1 MKDKITMRA
10 AYFEQQGTAA
20 DVLQVNQLPI
30 PVPGQGE
37 VRVRIIVSGV
47 NPSDIKSRTGFWGPM
62 LFNRIIPHQDGAGI
76 IDAVGEGIDH
86 VRIGERV
93 WIYEA
98 QYGRA
103 NGTASEYI
111 VIPANQAIR
120 LPENV
125 SFETGASLGIPAMTA
140 HYCLFADG
148 DIAGR
153 RVLIQG
159 GAGVV
164 GEAAIQLAKWSGA
177 WVAATIRNPEDEIRV
192 RGKGADLVIDMSNQD
207 VAAEIKKATNGQ
219 GVDRIIEVDL
229 SSNLNINLASIATG
243 GVISTYSAKNPG
255 ESLALPILNS
265 MKDNIAFRFVY
276 VYTMPEE
283 SKKKAIENITR
294 CINEG
299 KYNPTIGLTVLF
311 DKIKEAHDALEFHKV
326 KGKVLVRISNDEN

>member
-1 MKDKITMRA
+1 MTDKITMHA
-10 AYFEQQGTAA
+10 AYFEQQGSAS

-30 PVPGQGE
+30 PVPGRGE
-37 VRVRIIVSGV
+37 VRIRVILSGV
-47 NPSDIKSRTGFWGPM
+47 NPSDIKSRTGFLGPM

-76 IDAVGEGIDH
+76 IDAVGEGIDAI
-86 VRIGERV
+86 RIGERV

-111 VIPANQAIR
+111 VIPANQAVQ

-125 SFETGASLGIPAMTA
+125 SFETGASLGIAAMTA

-148 DIAGR
+148 NIAGR

-159 GAGVV
+159 GAGAV

-177 WVAATIRNPEDEIRV
+177 WVAATIRNPDDEMRV
-192 RGKGADLVIDMSNQD
+192 RSKGSDVVINMSNQD
-207 VAAEIKKATNGQ
+207 VAEEIKKATDGR

-229 SSNLNINLASIATG
+229 SSNLNIDLASIAKG
-243 GVISTYSAKNPG
+243 GVISTYSAKKMDENF
-255 ESLALPILNS
+255 ALSILNS
-265 MKDNIAFRFVY
+265 MINNIAFRFVY

-283 SKKKAIENITR
+283 FKKKAIEDISN
-294 CINEG
+294 CISEG
-299 KYNPTIGLTVLF
+299 KYTPTIGLTVPL
-311 DKIKEAHDALEFHKV
+311 DKIWEAHEALEFHKV
-326 KGKVLVRISNDEN
+326 KGKVLVRILNDEN

>member
-1 MKDKITMRA
+1 MKDKIMMRA

-20 DVLQVNQLPI
+20 DVLQVNQLPV
-30 PVPGQGE
+30 PVPGPEE

-47 NPSDIKSRTGFWGPM
+47 NPSDIKSRTGFLGPM
-62 LFNRIIPHQDGAGI
+62 SFERIIPHQDGAGI
-76 IDAVGEGIDH
+76 IDAVGEGVDEA
-86 VRIGERV
+86 RLGERV
-93 WIYEA
+93 WLYEA

-103 NGTASEYI
+103 NGTAAEYI
-111 VIPANQAIR
+111 VIPANQAVQ

-125 SFETGASLGIPAMTA
+125 SFEIGASLGIAAMTA

-148 DIAGR
+148 EIAGR
-153 RVLIQG
+153 KVLIQG

-164 GEAAIQLAKWSGA
+164 GEAAIQLAKWSRA

-192 RGKGADLVIDMSNQD
+192 RSKGADLVIDMSKQD
-207 VAAEIKKATNGQ
+207 VAEEIKKATNGQ

-229 SSNLNINLASIATG
+229 SSNLNIDLASIAKG
-243 GVISTYSAKNPG
+243 GVISTYSAKNPK
-255 ESLALPILNS
+255 ENLALSILNS

-283 SKKKAIENITR
+283 FKKKAIEDINN

-299 KYNPTIGLTVLF
+299 KYNPTIGLTVPL
-311 DKIKEAHDALEFHKV
+311 DKIREVHEALEFHKV
-326 KGKVLVRISNDEN
+326 KGKVLVRISDDNN